1 MVMPSTVKGWMW
13 WVSLVATILLIVSF
27 TAGAFGLRKSG
38 CLGPFVKS
46 MWIPA
51 VLFAAL
57 QLITLL
63 VTKFVAE
70 DPVVVVEAPVVEAPV
85 VVEAPQ
91 EDPESSGAE

>member
-70 DPVVVVEAPVVEAPV
+70 DPVVVEAPVVEASV

-91 EDPESSGAE
+91 EAPGGLRC